1 MITWTKAGWIGIR
14 SAIIGTFLFLM
25 VDAVEFFIEDAA
37 NAKSWDLIS
46 MMIWGLAFFLI
57 GSLLSAIF
65 GFLGGKLIL
74 WLIRKKNIK
83 SQFSVIL
90 GTGIGVFSVVVIS
103 LPYLFLVLGAHNY
116 WSIEHNPVFMIYLH
130 RLVIAVIIAGLMG
143 GWTAQIIT
151 KSIKN
156 SVSDTI
162 SVVGV
167 E

>member
-65 GFLGGKLIL
+65 GFLGGK
-74 WLIRKKNIK
+74 
-83 SQFSVIL
+83 
-90 GTGIGVFSVVVIS
+90 
-103 LPYLFLVLGAHNY
+103 
-116 WSIEHNPVFMIYLH
+116 
-130 RLVIAVIIAGLMG
+130 
-143 GWTAQIIT
+143 
-151 KSIKN
+151 
-156 SVSDTI
+156 
-162 SVVGV
+162 
-167 E
+167 